1 MAALAPPDLQTRI
14 VCSISAA
21 QSFGL
26 PPSVVLAVAQI
37 EGGRPGLTRRN
48 ANGTY
53 DLGPMQLNT
62 AWLAELRPYG
72 VNPRW
77 ALASGCYPYHLA
89 AWRIRGHLLHPRRQL
104 SFTNARGERALP
116 GPGDHQRWA
125 LGGLAAA
132 VAGRSAA
139 GSRRRRR
146 SMMAIF
152 EGRRA
157 AD

>member
-1 MAALAPPDLQTRI
+1 MAALPPPDVQTRI

-37 EGGRPGLTRRN
+37 EGGRPGLARRN

-72 VNPRW
+72 VDPRW
-77 ALASGCYPYHLA
+77 ALGYGCYPYQLA
-89 AWRIRGHLLHPRRQL
+89 AWRIRGHLLRDGGDYWTRVADYHSRTPGVNGPYRTQVIISAGRWEVWLRQL
-104 SFTNARGERALP
+104 QAAHRRVRAEGAAR
-116 GPGDHQRWA
+116 
-125 LGGLAAA
+125 
-132 VAGRSAA
+132 
-139 GSRRRRR
+139 
-146 SMMAIF
+146 
-152 EGRRA
+152 
-157 AD
+157 